1 METKPGTPEPDKE
14 QQHSD
19 EDELEDLKAPA
30 ESQEEVAGGCD
41 NYSCT
46 GETAC
51 FNTHIPD

>member
-1 METKPGTPEPDKE
+1 MEPKPGTPEPDQP

-30 ESQEEVAGGCD
+30 EDQEEVAGGCA
-41 NYSCT
+41 NESCAAET
-46 GETAC
+46 GC